1 MEETFIFNATSKI
14 RLDVFL
20 RKVLPE
26 TLKCEISNSKIRR
39 LIIAGCVCVNGRD
52 VRVPGFTVFSA
63 STVTVKV
70 DKEKLLFEKQASD
83 IKFEVTEE
91 SVLFEDD
98 YLIFINKPSHFPTE
112 KTIVASRDNL
122 HDALVRYLWNKN
134 PELRN
139 PPYVGIMHRLDKE
152 TSGVILFTKK
162 REVNKAIF
170 DMFDSGKLDL
180 ENAGAHQKV
189 DSCNSTNARNTDDSG
204 NSTNARPVKKT
215 YVAQVFDSPQ
225 IKDSFTVKN
234 YLGRITSKSSQGK
247 WGSVPK
253 AKGGLI
259 AVTEF
264 KVRERKNGICILEC
278 HPVTGRTHQIRIH
291 LAQSGF
297 PIIGDTL
304 YGKDAHAYN
313 TKLLK
318 SSPERLMLHAESLEL
333 VHPVTGERLCI
344 KAESGF

>member
-1 MEETFIFNATSKI
+1 M
-14 RLDVFL
+14 
-20 RKVLPE
+20 
-26 TLKCEISNSKIRR
+26 
-39 LIIAGCVCVNGRD
+39 
-52 VRVPGFTVFSA
+52 
-63 STVTVKV
+63 
-70 DKEKLLFEKQASD
+70 
-83 IKFEVTEE
+83 
-91 SVLFEDD
+91 
-98 YLIFINKPSHFPTE
+98 
-112 KTIVASRDNL
+112 
-122 HDALVRYLWNKN
+122 
-134 PELRN
+134 
-139 PPYVGIMHRLDKE
+139 
-152 TSGVILFTKK
+152 
-162 REVNKAIF
+162 
-170 DMFDSGKLDL
+170 
-180 ENAGAHQKV
+180 
-189 DSCNSTNARNTDDSG
+189 DSCNTTNVRNTDDSG
-204 NSTNARPVKKT
+204 NSTNVRPVKKT
-215 YVAQVFDSPQ
+215 YVAQVFDSPL
-225 IKDSFTVKN
+225 IKDRFTVKN

-264 KVRERKNGICILEC
+264 KVRERKNGICIIEC